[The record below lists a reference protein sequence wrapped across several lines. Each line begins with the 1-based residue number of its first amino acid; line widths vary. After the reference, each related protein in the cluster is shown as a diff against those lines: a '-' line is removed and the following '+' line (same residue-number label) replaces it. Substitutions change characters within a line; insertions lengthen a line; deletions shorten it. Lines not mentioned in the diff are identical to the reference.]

1 MNIYQVLGISPTK
14 DKKVIR
20 KAYAGLIRK
29 YHPEEHPEKWKEIHD
44 AYMVAMQRAD
54 EDRPL
59 HEELKPQRKEQ
70 KPEREEPKPQCE
82 EPKPQQEEQK
92 PQREEPKP
100 QCEEPKPQQEEQK
113 PQREEQKPQHEEQ
126 KSQEKAA
133 GVHRKSESRRVK
145 PKWPEPEEDLF
156 GNLEELTETA
166 KKERQEERQSQLKA
180 AIEQLNTLCEPKKLQ
195 FLQWQ
200 EFFGKE
206 EYQWAVRQGEFLYEL
221 ANRLRGH
228 VMGRRLYRFLLDQI
242 QTIENYNR
250 SVNEIPKKQGAYDAY
265 RMVRMELETGY
276 WRAVRIKIN
285 RAGVHAWFS
294 RVIKSIICDMK
305 ALMPHFRLLLIE
317 FGVVILI
324 MILICID
331 TSYEVKQTV
340 DRDPVGEYYENIFP
354 DQMTEN
360 ILKMLDLMNTEQ
372 KTELL
377 KMGEPIADGIYV
389 LGNEE
394 QVRLG
399 ISAIVME
406 NKTVAEDRERDV
418 PSCEVKV
425 VSDPKGYAFEIQTQ
439 EEEKLI
445 LYCDPEKLTGC
456 RSVDIY
462 YDGKNGYVK
471 YGNRLQNE
479 EQESERYVHETL
491 GYPVFFVSP
500 GEKICVMPVGDE

>member
-1 MNIYQVLGISPTK
+1 MDIYQVLGISPTR
-14 DKKVIR
+14 DKKIIR

-44 AYMVAMQRAD
+44 AYTIAMQRAD
-54 EDRPL
+54 
-59 HEELKPQRKEQ
+59 
-70 KPEREEPKPQCE
+70 
-82 EPKPQQEEQK
+82 QEEVPAVSISK
-92 PQREEPKP
+92 PKN
-100 QCEEPKPQQEEQK
+100 EEQR

-126 KSQEKAA
+126 TPQQQEQNPQEKNAE
-133 GVHRKSESRRVK
+133 VRRKSENRK
-145 PKWPEPEEDLF
+145 GETKQPEEDLF
-156 GNLEELTETA
+156 GNLEKLTETA
-166 KKERQEERQSQLKA
+166 KKEQQEERQRQLKT
-180 AIEQLNTLCEPKKLQ
+180 AIEQLNTLCESKKLQ

-276 WRAVRIKIN
+276 RRAVRIKIN

-340 DRDPVGEYYENIFP
+340 DRDPVEEDYENIFP
-354 DQMTEN
+354 DQMTGN
-360 ILKMLDLMNTEQ
+360 ILKMLDLMNTDQ

-425 VSDPKGYAFEIQTQ
+425 LSDPNGYAFEVQAQ

-456 RSVDIY
+456 RSADIY

>member
-1 MNIYQVLGISPTK
+1 MDIYQVLGISPTR
-14 DKKVIR
+14 DKKIIR

-44 AYMVAMQRAD
+44 AYTIAMQRAD
-54 EDRPL
+54 
-59 HEELKPQRKEQ
+59 
-70 KPEREEPKPQCE
+70 
-82 EPKPQQEEQK
+82 QEEVPAVSISK
-92 PQREEPKP
+92 PKN
-100 QCEEPKPQQEEQK
+100 EEQR

-126 KSQEKAA
+126 TPQQQEQNPQEKNAE
-133 GVHRKSESRRVK
+133 VRRKSENRK
-145 PKWPEPEEDLF
+145 GETKQPEEDLF
-156 GNLEELTETA
+156 GNLEKLTETA
-166 KKERQEERQSQLKA
+166 KKEQQEERQRQLKT

-276 WRAVRIKIN
+276 RRAVRIKIN

-340 DRDPVGEYYENIFP
+340 DRDPVEEYYENIFP

-360 ILKMLDLMNTEQ
+360 ILKLLDLLNTEQ

-425 VSDPKGYAFEIQTQ
+425 VSDLKGYAFEIQTQ

>member
-1 MNIYQVLGISPTK
+1 MDIYQVLGISPTR
-14 DKKVIR
+14 DKKIIR

-59 HEELKPQRKEQ
+59 HKEPKPQRK
-70 KPEREEPKPQCE
+70 
-82 EPKPQQEEQK
+82 EQK

-100 QCEEPKPQQEEQK
+100 Q
-113 PQREEQKPQHEEQ
+113 REEQKPQQQEQ
-126 KSQEKAA
+126 NPQEKNAE
-133 GVHRKSESRRVK
+133 VRRKSENRK
-145 PKWPEPEEDLF
+145 GETKQPEEDLF
-156 GNLEELTETA
+156 GNLEKLTETA
-166 KKERQEERQSQLKA
+166 KKEQQEERQRQLKT

-276 WRAVRIKIN
+276 RRAVRIKIN

-340 DRDPVGEYYENIFP
+340 DRDPVEEYYENIFP

>member
-1 MNIYQVLGISPTK
+1 MDIYQILGISPTR
-14 DKKVIR
+14 DKKIIR

-44 AYMVAMQRAD
+44 AYTMAMQRAD
-54 EDRPL
+54 EDQPL
-59 HEELKPQRKEQ
+59 HEEQ
-70 KPEREEPKPQCE
+70 KLH
-82 EPKPQQEEQK
+82 
-92 PQREEPKP
+92 
-100 QCEEPKPQQEEQK
+100 
-113 PQREEQKPQHEEQ
+113 REEQKPQQQEQ
-126 KSQEKAA
+126 KPQEKNAE
-133 GVHRKSESRRVK
+133 VRRKSENRK
-145 PKWPEPEEDLF
+145 GETKQPEEDLF
-156 GNLEELTETA
+156 GNLEELSETA
-166 KKERQEERQSQLKA
+166 KKEQQEERQRQLKA

-228 VMGRRLYRFLLDQI
+228 VMGRRLYRFLIDQI

-276 WRAVRIKIN
+276 RRAVRIKIN

-294 RVIKSIICDMK
+294 RVIKSIICDIK

-340 DRDPVGEYYENIFP
+340 DRDPVEEDYENIFP

-425 VSDPKGYAFEIQTQ
+425 LSDPNGYAFEVQAQ

-456 RSVDIY
+456 RSADIY

-479 EQESERYVHETL
+479 EQESDRYVHEVL
-491 GYPVFFVSP
+491 GYPVFFVVP
-500 GEKICVMPVGDE
+500 GEKICIMPVEDG

>member
-54 EDRPL
+54 
-59 HEELKPQRKEQ
+59 
-70 KPEREEPKPQCE
+70 
-82 EPKPQQEEQK
+82 QEEVPAVSISK
-92 PQREEPKP
+92 PKN
-100 QCEEPKPQQEEQK
+100 EEQR

-126 KSQEKAA
+126 TPQQQEQNPQEKNAE
-133 GVHRKSESRRVK
+133 VRRKSENRK
-145 PKWPEPEEDLF
+145 GETKQPEEDLF
-156 GNLEELTETA
+156 GNLEKLTETA
-166 KKERQEERQSQLKA
+166 KKEQQEERQRQLKT

-276 WRAVRIKIN
+276 RRAVRIKIN

-340 DRDPVGEYYENIFP
+340 DRDPVEEYYENIFP

-456 RSVDIY
+456 RNVDIY

>member
-1 MNIYQVLGISPTK
+1 MDIYQVLGISPTR
-14 DKKVIR
+14 DKKIIR

-44 AYMVAMQRAD
+44 AYTIAMQRAD
-54 EDRPL
+54 
-59 HEELKPQRKEQ
+59 
-70 KPEREEPKPQCE
+70 
-82 EPKPQQEEQK
+82 QEEVPAVSISK
-92 PQREEPKP
+92 PKN
-100 QCEEPKPQQEEQK
+100 EEQR

-126 KSQEKAA
+126 TPQQQEQNPQEKNAE
-133 GVHRKSESRRVK
+133 VRRKSENRK
-145 PKWPEPEEDLF
+145 GETKQPEEDLF
-156 GNLEELTETA
+156 GNLEKLTETA
-166 KKERQEERQSQLKA
+166 KKEQQEERQRQLKT

-276 WRAVRIKIN
+276 RRAVRIKIN

-340 DRDPVGEYYENIFP
+340 DRDPVEEYYENIFP

-360 ILKMLDLMNTEQ
+360 ILKMLDLMNTKQ

-425 VSDPKGYAFEIQTQ
+425 LSDPNGYAFEVQAQ

-456 RSVDIY
+456 RSADIY

-479 EQESERYVHETL
+479 EQESDRYVHEAP
-491 GYPVFFVSP
+491 GYPVFFVVP
-500 GEKICVMPVGDE
+500 GEKICVMPMEDE

>member
-1 MNIYQVLGISPTK
+1 MDIYQVLGISPTR
-14 DKKVIR
+14 DKKIIR

-44 AYMVAMQRAD
+44 AYTIAMQRAD
-54 EDRPL
+54 
-59 HEELKPQRKEQ
+59 
-70 KPEREEPKPQCE
+70 
-82 EPKPQQEEQK
+82 QEEVPAVSISK
-92 PQREEPKP
+92 PKN
-100 QCEEPKPQQEEQK
+100 EEQR

-126 KSQEKAA
+126 TPQQQEQNPQEKNAE
-133 GVHRKSESRRVK
+133 VRRKSENRK
-145 PKWPEPEEDLF
+145 GETKQPEEDLF
-156 GNLEELTETA
+156 GNLEKLTETA
-166 KKERQEERQSQLKA
+166 KKEQQEERQRQLKT
-180 AIEQLNTLCEPKKLQ
+180 AIEQLNTPCEPKKLQ

-276 WRAVRIKIN
+276 RRAVRIKIN

-340 DRDPVGEYYENIFP
+340 DRDPVEEYYENIFP

-471 YGNRLQNE
+471 YGNWLQNE

>member
-1 MNIYQVLGISPTK
+1 MDIYQVLGISPTR
-14 DKKVIR
+14 DKKIIR

-44 AYMVAMQRAD
+44 AYTIAMQRAD
-54 EDRPL
+54 
-59 HEELKPQRKEQ
+59 
-70 KPEREEPKPQCE
+70 
-82 EPKPQQEEQK
+82 QEEVPAVSISK
-92 PQREEPKP
+92 PKN
-100 QCEEPKPQQEEQK
+100 EEQR

-126 KSQEKAA
+126 TPQQQEQNPQEKNAE
-133 GVHRKSESRRVK
+133 VRRKSENRK
-145 PKWPEPEEDLF
+145 GETKQPEEDLF
-156 GNLEELTETA
+156 GNLEKLTETA
-166 KKERQEERQSQLKA
+166 KKEQQEERQRQLKT

-228 VMGRRLYRFLLDQI
+228 VMGRRLYRFLFDQI

-276 WRAVRIKIN
+276 RRAVRIKIN

-340 DRDPVGEYYENIFP
+340 DRDPVEEYYENIFP

>member
-1 MNIYQVLGISPTK
+1 
-14 DKKVIR
+14 
-20 KAYAGLIRK
+20 
-29 YHPEEHPEKWKEIHD
+29 
-44 AYMVAMQRAD
+44 
-54 EDRPL
+54 
-59 HEELKPQRKEQ
+59 
-70 KPEREEPKPQCE
+70 
-82 EPKPQQEEQK
+82 
-92 PQREEPKP
+92 
-100 QCEEPKPQQEEQK
+100 
-113 PQREEQKPQHEEQ
+113 
-126 KSQEKAA
+126 
-133 GVHRKSESRRVK
+133 
-145 PKWPEPEEDLF
+145 
-156 GNLEELTETA
+156 
-166 KKERQEERQSQLKA
+166 
-180 AIEQLNTLCEPKKLQ
+180 
-195 FLQWQ
+195 
-200 EFFGKE
+200 
-206 EYQWAVRQGEFLYEL
+206 
-221 ANRLRGH
+221 
-228 VMGRRLYRFLLDQI
+228 MGRRLYRFLLDQI

-276 WRAVRIKIN
+276 RRAVRIKIN

-340 DRDPVGEYYENIFP
+340 DRDPVEEYYENIFP

-360 ILKMLDLMNTEQ
+360 ILKMLDLMNTDQ

>member
-1 MNIYQVLGISPTK
+1 M
-14 DKKVIR
+14 
-20 KAYAGLIRK
+20 LIRLPCK
-29 YHPEEHPEKWKEIHD
+29 EEVPAVSIS
-44 AYMVAMQRAD
+44 
-54 EDRPL
+54 
-59 HEELKPQRKEQ
+59 KPKN
-70 KPEREEPKPQCE
+70 
-82 EPKPQQEEQK
+82 EEQ
-92 PQREEPKP
+92 R
-100 QCEEPKPQQEEQK
+100 

-126 KSQEKAA
+126 TPQQQEQNPQEKNAE
-133 GVHRKSESRRVK
+133 VRRKSENRK
-145 PKWPEPEEDLF
+145 GETKQPEEDLF
-156 GNLEELTETA
+156 GNLEKLTETA
-166 KKERQEERQSQLKA
+166 KKEQQEERQRQLKT

-276 WRAVRIKIN
+276 RRAVRIKIN

-340 DRDPVGEYYENIFP
+340 DRDPVEEYYANIFP
-354 DQMTEN
+354 DEMTEN
-360 ILKMLDLMNTEQ
+360 ILKMLDLMNTDQ

-425 VSDPKGYAFEIQTQ
+425 LSDPNGYAFEVQAQ

-456 RSVDIY
+456 RSADIY

-479 EQESERYVHETL
+479 EQESDRYVHEAL
-491 GYPVFFVSP
+491 GYPVFFVVP
-500 GEKICVMPVGDE
+500 GEKICVMPMEDE

>member
-1 MNIYQVLGISPTK
+1 MDIYQVLGISPTR
-14 DKKVIR
+14 DKKIIR

-54 EDRPL
+54 Q
-59 HEELKPQRKEQ
+59 EEVPAVSISKPKNEEQRPQRG
-70 KPEREEPKPQCE
+70 
-82 EPKPQQEEQK
+82 
-92 PQREEPKP
+92 
-100 QCEEPKPQQEEQK
+100 
-113 PQREEQKPQHEEQ
+113 EQKPQHEEQ
-126 KSQEKAA
+126 TPQQQEQNPQEKNAE
-133 GVHRKSESRRVK
+133 VRRKSENRK
-145 PKWPEPEEDLF
+145 GETKQPEEDLF
-156 GNLEELTETA
+156 GNLEKLTETA
-166 KKERQEERQSQLKA
+166 KKEQQEERQRQLKT

-276 WRAVRIKIN
+276 RRAVRIKIN

-340 DRDPVGEYYENIFP
+340 DRDPVEEYYENIFP

-456 RSVDIY
+456 RNVDIY

>member
-1 MNIYQVLGISPTK
+1 MDIYQVLGISPTR
-14 DKKVIR
+14 DKKIIR

-44 AYMVAMQRAD
+44 AYTIAMQRAD
-54 EDRPL
+54 
-59 HEELKPQRKEQ
+59 
-70 KPEREEPKPQCE
+70 
-82 EPKPQQEEQK
+82 QEEVPAVSISK
-92 PQREEPKP
+92 PKN
-100 QCEEPKPQQEEQK
+100 EEQR

-126 KSQEKAA
+126 TPQQQEQNPQEKNAE
-133 GVHRKSESRRVK
+133 VRRKSENRK
-145 PKWPEPEEDLF
+145 GETKQPEEDLF
-156 GNLEELTETA
+156 GNLEKLTETA
-166 KKERQEERQSQLKA
+166 KKEQQEERQRQLKT

-276 WRAVRIKIN
+276 RRAVRIKIN

-340 DRDPVGEYYENIFP
+340 DRDPVEEYYENIFP

-425 VSDPKGYAFEIQTQ
+425 VSDLKGYAFEIQTQ

-445 LYCDPEKLTGC
+445 LYCDTEKLTGC

>member
-1 MNIYQVLGISPTK
+1 MDIYQVLGISPTR
-14 DKKVIR
+14 DKKIIR

-44 AYMVAMQRAD
+44 AYTIAMQRAD
-54 EDRPL
+54 
-59 HEELKPQRKEQ
+59 
-70 KPEREEPKPQCE
+70 
-82 EPKPQQEEQK
+82 QEEVPAVSISK
-92 PQREEPKP
+92 PKN
-100 QCEEPKPQQEEQK
+100 EEQR

-126 KSQEKAA
+126 TPQQQEQNPQEKNAE
-133 GVHRKSESRRVK
+133 VRRKSENRK
-145 PKWPEPEEDLF
+145 GETKQPEEDLF
-156 GNLEELTETA
+156 GNLEKLTETA
-166 KKERQEERQSQLKA
+166 KKEQQEERQRQLKT

-276 WRAVRIKIN
+276 RRAVRIKIN

-340 DRDPVGEYYENIFP
+340 DRDPVEEYYENIFP

-372 KTELL
+372 KTGLL

>member
-1 MNIYQVLGISPTK
+1 MDIYQILGISPTR
-14 DKKVIR
+14 DKKIIR
-20 KAYAGLIRK
+20 KAYAGLTRK

-44 AYMVAMQRAD
+44 AYTMAMQRAD
-54 EDRPL
+54 EDQPL
-59 HEELKPQRKEQ
+59 HEEQ
-70 KPEREEPKPQCE
+70 KLH
-82 EPKPQQEEQK
+82 
-92 PQREEPKP
+92 
-100 QCEEPKPQQEEQK
+100 
-113 PQREEQKPQHEEQ
+113 REEQKPQQQEQ
-126 KSQEKAA
+126 KPQEKNAE
-133 GVHRKSESRRVK
+133 VRRKSENRK
-145 PKWPEPEEDLF
+145 GETKQPEEDLF
-156 GNLEELTETA
+156 GNLEELSETA
-166 KKERQEERQSQLKA
+166 KKEQQEERQRQLKA
-180 AIEQLNTLCEPKKLQ
+180 AIEQFNTLCEPKKLQ

-200 EFFGKE
+200 EFFRKE

-228 VMGRRLYRFLLDQI
+228 VMGRRLYRFLIDQI

-276 WRAVRIKIN
+276 RRAVRIKIN
-285 RAGVHAWFS
+285 RAGVHAGFS
-294 RVIKSIICDMK
+294 KVIKSIICDMK

-331 TSYEVKQTV
+331 TSYEVKHTV
-340 DRDPVGEYYENIFP
+340 DRDSVEEDYENIFP
-354 DQMTEN
+354 DEMTGN

-418 PSCEVKV
+418 PVCEVKV
-425 VSDPKGYAFEIQTQ
+425 LSDPKGYAFEVQAQ

-445 LYCDPEKLTGC
+445 LYCDPENLTGY
-456 RSVDIY
+456 RNADIY

-479 EQESERYVHETL
+479 EQESDRYVHEVL
-491 GYPVFFVSP
+491 GYPVFFVVP
-500 GEKICVMPVGDE
+500 GEKICIMPVEDG

>member
-1 MNIYQVLGISPTK
+1 MDIYQVLGISPTR
-14 DKKVIR
+14 DKKIIR

-44 AYMVAMQRAD
+44 AYTMAMQRAD
-54 EDRPL
+54 EDQPL
-59 HEELKPQRKEQ
+59 HEEQKSEQ
-70 KPEREEPKPQCE
+70 
-82 EPKPQQEEQK
+82 
-92 PQREEPKP
+92 
-100 QCEEPKPQQEEQK
+100 
-113 PQREEQKPQHEEQ
+113 EEQKPQHEEQ
-126 KSQEKAA
+126 KPEQEEQKPEREEQKPQEEAV
-133 GVHRKSESRRVK
+133 GVHRKSES
-145 PKWPEPEEDLF
+145 KWPEPEEDLF
-156 GNLEELTETA
+156 GNLEELSETA
-166 KKERQEERQSQLKA
+166 KKEQQEERQRQLKA

-228 VMGRRLYRFLLDQI
+228 VMGRRLYRFLIDQI

-276 WRAVRIKIN
+276 RRAVRIKIN

-340 DRDPVGEYYENIFP
+340 DRDPVEEDYENIFP

-425 VSDPKGYAFEIQTQ
+425 LSDPKGYAFEVQAQ
-439 EEEKLI
+439 EEEEEKLI

>member
-1 MNIYQVLGISPTK
+1 MDIYQVLGISPTR
-14 DKKVIR
+14 DKKIIR

-44 AYMVAMQRAD
+44 AYTIAMQRAD
-54 EDRPL
+54 
-59 HEELKPQRKEQ
+59 
-70 KPEREEPKPQCE
+70 
-82 EPKPQQEEQK
+82 QEEVPAVSISK
-92 PQREEPKP
+92 PKN
-100 QCEEPKPQQEEQK
+100 EEQR

-126 KSQEKAA
+126 TPQQQEQNPQEKNAE
-133 GVHRKSESRRVK
+133 VRRKSENRK
-145 PKWPEPEEDLF
+145 GETKQPEEDLF
-156 GNLEELTETA
+156 GNLEKLTETA
-166 KKERQEERQSQLKA
+166 KKEQQEERQRQLKT

-276 WRAVRIKIN
+276 RRAVRIKIN

-340 DRDPVGEYYENIFP
+340 DRDPVEEYYENIFP

-425 VSDPKGYAFEIQTQ
+425 DSDPKGYAFEIQTQ

>member
-1 MNIYQVLGISPTK
+1 MNIYQVLGISPTR
-14 DKKVIR
+14 DKKIIR

-44 AYMVAMQRAD
+44 AYTIAMQRAD
-54 EDRPL
+54 
-59 HEELKPQRKEQ
+59 
-70 KPEREEPKPQCE
+70 
-82 EPKPQQEEQK
+82 QEEVPAVSISK
-92 PQREEPKP
+92 PKN
-100 QCEEPKPQQEEQK
+100 EEQR

-126 KSQEKAA
+126 TPQQQEQNPQEKNAE
-133 GVHRKSESRRVK
+133 VRRKSENRK
-145 PKWPEPEEDLF
+145 GETKQPEEDLF
-156 GNLEELTETA
+156 GNLEKLTETA
-166 KKERQEERQSQLKA
+166 KKEQQEERQRQLKT

-276 WRAVRIKIN
+276 RRAVRIKIN

-340 DRDPVGEYYENIFP
+340 DRDPVEEYYENILP
-354 DQMTEN
+354 DEMTEN
-360 ILKMLDLMNTEQ
+360 ILKMLDLMNTDQ

-425 VSDPKGYAFEIQTQ
+425 LLDPNGYAFEVQAQ

-456 RSVDIY
+456 RSADIY

-479 EQESERYVHETL
+479 EQESDRYVHEAL
-491 GYPVFFVSP
+491 GYPVFFVVP

>member
-1 MNIYQVLGISPTK
+1 M
-14 DKKVIR
+14 
-20 KAYAGLIRK
+20 
-29 YHPEEHPEKWKEIHD
+29 
-44 AYMVAMQRAD
+44 
-54 EDRPL
+54 
-59 HEELKPQRKEQ
+59 
-70 KPEREEPKPQCE
+70 
-82 EPKPQQEEQK
+82 
-92 PQREEPKP
+92 
-100 QCEEPKPQQEEQK
+100 
-113 PQREEQKPQHEEQ
+113 
-126 KSQEKAA
+126 
-133 GVHRKSESRRVK
+133 
-145 PKWPEPEEDLF
+145 
-156 GNLEELTETA
+156 
-166 KKERQEERQSQLKA
+166 
-180 AIEQLNTLCEPKKLQ
+180 
-195 FLQWQ
+195 
-200 EFFGKE
+200 
-206 EYQWAVRQGEFLYEL
+206 
-221 ANRLRGH
+221 
-228 VMGRRLYRFLLDQI
+228 
-242 QTIENYNR
+242 
-250 SVNEIPKKQGAYDAY
+250 
-265 RMVRMELETGY
+265 
-276 WRAVRIKIN
+276 
-285 RAGVHAWFS
+285 
-294 RVIKSIICDMK
+294 
-305 ALMPHFRLLLIE
+305 
-317 FGVVILI
+317 
-324 MILICID
+324 
-331 TSYEVKQTV
+331 V
-340 DRDPVGEYYENIFP
+340 DREYVEEYYENILP
-354 DQMTEN
+354 DEMTEN
-360 ILKMLDLMNTEQ
+360 ILKMLDLMNTDQ

>member
-1 MNIYQVLGISPTK
+1 MDIYQILGISPTR
-14 DKKVIR
+14 DKKIIR

-44 AYMVAMQRAD
+44 AYTMAMQRAD
-54 EDRPL
+54 EDQPL
-59 HEELKPQRKEQ
+59 HEEQ
-70 KPEREEPKPQCE
+70 KLH
-82 EPKPQQEEQK
+82 
-92 PQREEPKP
+92 
-100 QCEEPKPQQEEQK
+100 
-113 PQREEQKPQHEEQ
+113 REEQKPQQQEQ
-126 KSQEKAA
+126 KPQEKNAE
-133 GVHRKSESRRVK
+133 VRRKSENRK
-145 PKWPEPEEDLF
+145 GETKQPEEDLF
-156 GNLEELTETA
+156 GNLEELSETA
-166 KKERQEERQSQLKA
+166 KKEQQEERQRQLKA

-228 VMGRRLYRFLLDQI
+228 VMGRRLYRFLIDQI

-276 WRAVRIKIN
+276 RRAVRIKIN
-285 RAGVHAWFS
+285 RAGVHAGFS
-294 RVIKSIICDMK
+294 KVIKSIICDMK

-340 DRDPVGEYYENIFP
+340 DRDPVEEDYENIFP

-418 PSCEVKV
+418 PVCEVKV
-425 VSDPKGYAFEIQTQ
+425 LSDPKGYAFEVQAQ

-445 LYCDPEKLTGC
+445 LYCDPENLTGY
-456 RSVDIY
+456 RSADIY

-479 EQESERYVHETL
+479 EQESDRYVHEVL
-491 GYPVFFVSP
+491 GYPVFFVVP
-500 GEKICVMPVGDE
+500 GEKICIMPVEDG

>member
-1 MNIYQVLGISPTK
+1 MDIYQVLGISPTR
-14 DKKVIR
+14 DKKIIR

-44 AYMVAMQRAD
+44 AYTIAMQRAD
-54 EDRPL
+54 
-59 HEELKPQRKEQ
+59 
-70 KPEREEPKPQCE
+70 
-82 EPKPQQEEQK
+82 QEEVPAVSISK
-92 PQREEPKP
+92 PKN
-100 QCEEPKPQQEEQK
+100 EEQR

-126 KSQEKAA
+126 TPQQQEQNPQEKNAE
-133 GVHRKSESRRVK
+133 VRRKSENRK
-145 PKWPEPEEDLF
+145 GETKQPEEDLF
-156 GNLEELTETA
+156 GNLEKLTETA
-166 KKERQEERQSQLKA
+166 KKEQQEERQRQLKT

-491 GYPVFFVSP
+491 GYPVFFVVP

>member
-1 MNIYQVLGISPTK
+1 MDIYQVLGISPTR
-14 DKKVIR
+14 DKKIIR

-44 AYMVAMQRAD
+44 AYTMAMQRAD
-54 EDRPL
+54 EDQPL
-59 HEELKPQRKEQ
+59 HEEQ
-70 KPEREEPKPQCE
+70 KLH
-82 EPKPQQEEQK
+82 
-92 PQREEPKP
+92 
-100 QCEEPKPQQEEQK
+100 
-113 PQREEQKPQHEEQ
+113 REEQKPQQQEQ
-126 KSQEKAA
+126 KPQGKNAE
-133 GVHRKSESRRVK
+133 VRRKSENRK
-145 PKWPEPEEDLF
+145 GETKQPEEDLF
-156 GNLEELTETA
+156 GNLEELSETA
-166 KKERQEERQSQLKA
+166 KKEQQEERQRQLKA

-228 VMGRRLYRFLLDQI
+228 VMGRRLYRFLIDQI

-276 WRAVRIKIN
+276 RRAVRIKIN

-340 DRDPVGEYYENIFP
+340 DRDPVEEDYENIFP

-360 ILKMLDLMNTEQ
+360 ILKMLDLMNTDQ

-425 VSDPKGYAFEIQTQ
+425 LLDPNGYAFEVQAQ

-456 RSVDIY
+456 RSADIY

-479 EQESERYVHETL
+479 EQESDRYVHEAL
-491 GYPVFFVSP
+491 GYPVFFVVP
-500 GEKICVMPVGDE
+500 GEKICVMPVEDE

>member
-1 MNIYQVLGISPTK
+1 MDIYQVLGISPTR
-14 DKKVIR
+14 DKKIIR

-44 AYMVAMQRAD
+44 AYTIAMQRAD
-54 EDRPL
+54 
-59 HEELKPQRKEQ
+59 
-70 KPEREEPKPQCE
+70 
-82 EPKPQQEEQK
+82 QEEVPAVSISK
-92 PQREEPKP
+92 PKN
-100 QCEEPKPQQEEQK
+100 EEQR

-126 KSQEKAA
+126 TPQQQEQNPQEKNAE
-133 GVHRKSESRRVK
+133 VRRKSENRK
-145 PKWPEPEEDLF
+145 GETKQPEEDLF
-156 GNLEELTETA
+156 GNLEKLTETA
-166 KKERQEERQSQLKA
+166 KKEQQEERQRQLKT

-276 WRAVRIKIN
+276 RRAVRIKIN

-340 DRDPVGEYYENIFP
+340 DRDPVEEYYENIFP

-445 LYCDPEKLTGC
+445 FYCDPEKLTGS
-456 RSVDIY
+456 RSTDIY
-462 YDGKNGYVK
+462 YDGKTGYVK

-479 EQESERYVHETL
+479 EQESDRYVHEVL
-491 GYPVFFVSP
+491 GYPVFFVVP

>member
-1 MNIYQVLGISPTK
+1 MNIYQVLGISPTR
-14 DKKVIR
+14 DKKIIR

-44 AYMVAMQRAD
+44 AYTIAMQRAD
-54 EDRPL
+54 
-59 HEELKPQRKEQ
+59 
-70 KPEREEPKPQCE
+70 
-82 EPKPQQEEQK
+82 QEEVPAVSISK
-92 PQREEPKP
+92 PKN
-100 QCEEPKPQQEEQK
+100 EEQR

-126 KSQEKAA
+126 TPQQQEQNPQEKNAE
-133 GVHRKSESRRVK
+133 VRRKSENRK
-145 PKWPEPEEDLF
+145 GETKQPEEDLF
-156 GNLEELTETA
+156 GNLEKLTETA
-166 KKERQEERQSQLKA
+166 KKEQQEERQRQLKT

-276 WRAVRIKIN
+276 RRAVRIKIN

-340 DRDPVGEYYENIFP
+340 DRDPVEEYYENIFP

-360 ILKMLDLMNTEQ
+360 ILKMLDLMNTDQ

-425 VSDPKGYAFEIQTQ
+425 LSDPNGYAFEVQAQ

-456 RSVDIY
+456 RSADIY

-479 EQESERYVHETL
+479 EQESDRYVHEAL
-491 GYPVFFVSP
+491 GYPVFFVVP
-500 GEKICVMPVGDE
+500 GEKICVMPMEDE

>member
-1 MNIYQVLGISPTK
+1 MDIYQVLGISPTR
-14 DKKVIR
+14 DKKIIR

-29 YHPEEHPEKWKEIHD
+29 YHPEEYPEKWKEIHD
-44 AYMVAMQRAD
+44 AYTIAMQRAD
-54 EDRPL
+54 
-59 HEELKPQRKEQ
+59 
-70 KPEREEPKPQCE
+70 
-82 EPKPQQEEQK
+82 QEEVPAVSISK
-92 PQREEPKP
+92 PKN
-100 QCEEPKPQQEEQK
+100 EEQR

-126 KSQEKAA
+126 TPQQQEQNPQEKNAE
-133 GVHRKSESRRVK
+133 VRRKSENRK
-145 PKWPEPEEDLF
+145 GETKQPEEDLF
-156 GNLEELTETA
+156 GNLEKLTETA
-166 KKERQEERQSQLKA
+166 KKEQQEERQRQLKT

-276 WRAVRIKIN
+276 RRAVRIKIN

-340 DRDPVGEYYENIFP
+340 DRDPVEEYYENIFP

>member
-1 MNIYQVLGISPTK
+1 MDIYQVLGISPTR
-14 DKKVIR
+14 DKKIIR

-44 AYMVAMQRAD
+44 AYTMAMQRAD
-54 EDRPL
+54 
-59 HEELKPQRKEQ
+59 
-70 KPEREEPKPQCE
+70 
-82 EPKPQQEEQK
+82 QEEVPAVSISK
-92 PQREEPKP
+92 PKN
-100 QCEEPKPQQEEQK
+100 EEQR

-126 KSQEKAA
+126 TPQQQEQNPQEKN
-133 GVHRKSESRRVK
+133 VEVRRKSENRK
-145 PKWPEPEEDLF
+145 GETKQPEEDLF
-156 GNLEELTETA
+156 GNLEKLTETA
-166 KKERQEERQSQLKA
+166 KKEQQEERQRQLKT

-276 WRAVRIKIN
+276 RRAVRIKIN

-340 DRDPVGEYYENIFP
+340 DRDPVEEYYENIFP

-456 RSVDIY
+456 RSADIY

>member
-1 MNIYQVLGISPTK
+1 MDVYQVLGISPTR
-14 DKKVIR
+14 DKKIIR

-44 AYMVAMQRAD
+44 AYTIAMQRAD
-54 EDRPL
+54 
-59 HEELKPQRKEQ
+59 
-70 KPEREEPKPQCE
+70 
-82 EPKPQQEEQK
+82 QEEVPAVSISK
-92 PQREEPKP
+92 PKN
-100 QCEEPKPQQEEQK
+100 EEQR

-126 KSQEKAA
+126 TPQQQEQNPQEKNAE
-133 GVHRKSESRRVK
+133 VRRKSENRK
-145 PKWPEPEEDLF
+145 GETKQPEEDLF
-156 GNLEELTETA
+156 GNLEKLTETA
-166 KKERQEERQSQLKA
+166 KKEQQEERQRQLKT

-360 ILKMLDLMNTEQ
+360 ILKMLDLMNTDQ

-425 VSDPKGYAFEIQTQ
+425 LSDPNGYAFEVQAQ
-439 EEEKLI
+439 EEEKFI

>member
-1 MNIYQVLGISPTK
+1 MDIYQVLGISPTR
-14 DKKVIR
+14 DKKIIR

-44 AYMVAMQRAD
+44 AYTIAMQRAD
-54 EDRPL
+54 
-59 HEELKPQRKEQ
+59 
-70 KPEREEPKPQCE
+70 
-82 EPKPQQEEQK
+82 QEEVPAVSISK
-92 PQREEPKP
+92 PKN
-100 QCEEPKPQQEEQK
+100 EEQR

-126 KSQEKAA
+126 TPQQQEQNPQEKNAE
-133 GVHRKSESRRVK
+133 VRRKSENRK
-145 PKWPEPEEDLF
+145 GETKQPEEDLF
-156 GNLEELTETA
+156 GNLEKLTETA
-166 KKERQEERQSQLKA
+166 KKEQQEERQRQLKT

-285 RAGVHAWFS
+285 RAGVHTWFS

-425 VSDPKGYAFEIQTQ
+425 LLDPNGYAFEVQAQ

-456 RSVDIY
+456 RSADIY

-479 EQESERYVHETL
+479 EQESDRYVHETL
-491 GYPVFFVSP
+491 GYPVFFVVP

>member
-59 HEELKPQRKEQ
+59 HEE
-70 KPEREEPKPQCE
+70 PKPQCE

-92 PQREEPKP
+92 PER
-100 QCEEPKPQQEEQK
+100 EEQK

-180 AIEQLNTLCEPKKLQ
+180 AIEQLHALCKPKKLQ
-195 FLQWQ
+195 FLQWK
-200 EFFGKE
+200 EFFRKE

-221 ANRLRGH
+221 ANCLKGH
-228 VMGRRLYRFLLDQI
+228 VMGRRLYHFLLEQI
-242 QTIENYNR
+242 QIIENDNR
-250 SVNEIPKKQGAYDAY
+250 VSGEVPKRQGAYDAY
-265 RMVRMELETGY
+265 RMVRMELETNY
-276 WRAVRIKIN
+276 QRNHPAVQKILLF
-285 RAGVHAWFS
+285 V
-294 RVIKSIICDMK
+294 
-305 ALMPHFRLLLIE
+305 LLLAIAGTVLFSFE
-317 FGVVILI
+317 WKAGKADRQSEADQ
-324 MILICID
+324 M
-331 TSYEVKQTV
+331 V
-340 DRDPVGEYYENIFP
+340 DREYVEEYYENILP
-354 DQMTEN
+354 DEMTEN
-360 ILKMLDLMNTEQ
+360 ILKMLDLMNTDQ

-425 VSDPKGYAFEIQTQ
+425 LLDPNGYAFEVQAQ
-439 EEEKLI
+439 EEEKTALARFQWCCYADNPI
-445 LYCDPEKLTGC
+445 VPADSTLSLFYTTLSDGNLTGC
-456 RSVDIY
+456 RSADIY

-479 EQESERYVHETL
+479 EQESDRYVHEAL
-491 GYPVFFVSP
+491 GYPVFFVVP

>member
-1 MNIYQVLGISPTK
+1 MDVYQVLGISPTR
-14 DKKVIR
+14 DKKIIR

-44 AYMVAMQRAD
+44 AYTIAMQRAD
-54 EDRPL
+54 
-59 HEELKPQRKEQ
+59 
-70 KPEREEPKPQCE
+70 
-82 EPKPQQEEQK
+82 QEEVPAVSISK
-92 PQREEPKP
+92 PKN
-100 QCEEPKPQQEEQK
+100 EEQR

-126 KSQEKAA
+126 TPQQQEQNPQEKNAE
-133 GVHRKSESRRVK
+133 VRRKGENRK
-145 PKWPEPEEDLF
+145 GETKQPEEDLF
-156 GNLEELTETA
+156 GNLEKLTETA
-166 KKERQEERQSQLKA
+166 KKEQQEERQRQLKT

-276 WRAVRIKIN
+276 RRAVRIKIN

-340 DRDPVGEYYENIFP
+340 DRDPVEEYYENIFP

>member
-44 AYMVAMQRAD
+44 AYTIAMQRAD
-54 EDRPL
+54 
-59 HEELKPQRKEQ
+59 
-70 KPEREEPKPQCE
+70 
-82 EPKPQQEEQK
+82 QEEVPAVSISK
-92 PQREEPKP
+92 PKN
-100 QCEEPKPQQEEQK
+100 EEQR

-126 KSQEKAA
+126 TPQQQEQNPQEKNAE
-133 GVHRKSESRRVK
+133 VRRKSENRK
-145 PKWPEPEEDLF
+145 GETKQPEEDLF
-156 GNLEELTETA
+156 GNLEKLTETA
-166 KKERQEERQSQLKA
+166 KKEQQEERQRQLKT
-180 AIEQLNTLCEPKKLQ
+180 AIEQLNTLCESKKLQ

-276 WRAVRIKIN
+276 RRAVRIKIN

-340 DRDPVGEYYENIFP
+340 DRDPVEEYYENIFP

-360 ILKMLDLMNTEQ
+360 ILKMLDLMNTDQ

-425 VSDPKGYAFEIQTQ
+425 LSDPNGYAFEVQAQ

-456 RSVDIY
+456 RSADIY

>member
-1 MNIYQVLGISPTK
+1 MDIYQVLGISPTR
-14 DKKVIR
+14 DKKIIR

-44 AYMVAMQRAD
+44 AYTIAMQRAD
-54 EDRPL
+54 
-59 HEELKPQRKEQ
+59 
-70 KPEREEPKPQCE
+70 
-82 EPKPQQEEQK
+82 QEEVPAVSISK
-92 PQREEPKP
+92 PKN
-100 QCEEPKPQQEEQK
+100 EEQR

-126 KSQEKAA
+126 TPQQQEQNPQEKNAE
-133 GVHRKSESRRVK
+133 VRRKSENRK
-145 PKWPEPEEDLF
+145 GETKQPEEDLF
-156 GNLEELTETA
+156 GNLEKLTETA
-166 KKERQEERQSQLKA
+166 KKEQQEERQRQLKT

-276 WRAVRIKIN
+276 RRAVRIKIN

-340 DRDPVGEYYENIFP
+340 DRDPVEEYYENIFP
-354 DQMTEN
+354 DEMTEN
-360 ILKMLDLMNTEQ
+360 ILKMLDLMNTDQ

-425 VSDPKGYAFEIQTQ
+425 LLDPNGYAFEVQAQ

-456 RSVDIY
+456 RSADIY

-479 EQESERYVHETL
+479 EQESDRYVHEAL
-491 GYPVFFVSP
+491 GYPVFFVVP

>member
-1 MNIYQVLGISPTK
+1 MDIYQILGISPTR
-14 DKKVIR
+14 DKKIIR

-44 AYMVAMQRAD
+44 AYTMAMQRAD
-54 EDRPL
+54 EDQPL
-59 HEELKPQRKEQ
+59 HEEQ
-70 KPEREEPKPQCE
+70 KLH
-82 EPKPQQEEQK
+82 
-92 PQREEPKP
+92 
-100 QCEEPKPQQEEQK
+100 
-113 PQREEQKPQHEEQ
+113 REEQKPQQQEQ
-126 KSQEKAA
+126 KPQEKNAE
-133 GVHRKSESRRVK
+133 VRRKSENRK
-145 PKWPEPEEDLF
+145 GETKQPEEDLF
-156 GNLEELTETA
+156 GNLEELSETA
-166 KKERQEERQSQLKA
+166 KKEQQEERQRQLKA

-228 VMGRRLYRFLLDQI
+228 VMGRRLYRFLIDQI

-276 WRAVRIKIN
+276 RRAVRIKIN
-285 RAGVHAWFS
+285 RAGVHAGFS
-294 RVIKSIICDMK
+294 KVIKSIICDMK

-340 DRDPVGEYYENIFP
+340 DRDPVEEDYENIFP
-354 DQMTEN
+354 DQMTGN

-418 PSCEVKV
+418 PVCEVKV
-425 VSDPKGYAFEIQTQ
+425 LSDPKGYAFEVQAQ

-456 RSVDIY
+456 RSADIY

-471 YGNRLQNE
+471 YGIRLQNE
-479 EQESERYVHETL
+479 EQESDRYVHEVL
-491 GYPVFFVSP
+491 GYPVFFVVP
-500 GEKICVMPVGDE
+500 GEKICIMPVEDG

>member
-44 AYMVAMQRAD
+44 AYTMAMQRAD
-54 EDRPL
+54 E
-59 HEELKPQRKEQ
+59 EEVPAVSISKPKN
-70 KPEREEPKPQCE
+70 
-82 EPKPQQEEQK
+82 EEQ
-92 PQREEPKP
+92 R
-100 QCEEPKPQQEEQK
+100 

-126 KSQEKAA
+126 TPQQQEQNPQEKNAE
-133 GVHRKSESRRVK
+133 VRRKSENRK
-145 PKWPEPEEDLF
+145 GETKQPEEDLF
-156 GNLEELTETA
+156 GNLEKLTETA
-166 KKERQEERQSQLKA
+166 KKEQQEERQRQLKT

-276 WRAVRIKIN
+276 RRAVRIKIN

-340 DRDPVGEYYENIFP
+340 DRDPVEEDYENIFP

-500 GEKICVMPVGDE
+500 GEKICVMPVVDE

>member
-1 MNIYQVLGISPTK
+1 MDIYQVLGISPTR
-14 DKKVIR
+14 DKKIIR

-44 AYMVAMQRAD
+44 AYTIAMQRAD
-54 EDRPL
+54 
-59 HEELKPQRKEQ
+59 
-70 KPEREEPKPQCE
+70 
-82 EPKPQQEEQK
+82 QEEVPAVSISK
-92 PQREEPKP
+92 PKN
-100 QCEEPKPQQEEQK
+100 EEQR

-126 KSQEKAA
+126 TPQQQEQNPQEKNAE
-133 GVHRKSESRRVK
+133 VRRKSENRK
-145 PKWPEPEEDLF
+145 GETKQPEEDLF
-156 GNLEELTETA
+156 GNLEKLTETA
-166 KKERQEERQSQLKA
+166 KKEQQEERQRQLKT
-180 AIEQLNTLCEPKKLQ
+180 AIEQLNTLCESKKLQ

-276 WRAVRIKIN
+276 RRAVRIKIN

-340 DRDPVGEYYENIFP
+340 DRDPVEEYYENIFP

-360 ILKMLDLMNTEQ
+360 ILKMLDLMNTDQ

-425 VSDPKGYAFEIQTQ
+425 LLDPNGYAFEVQAQ

-456 RSVDIY
+456 RSADIY

-479 EQESERYVHETL
+479 EQESDRYVHEAL
-491 GYPVFFVSP
+491 GYPVFFVVP

>member
-1 MNIYQVLGISPTK
+1 MDIYQVLGISPTR
-14 DKKVIR
+14 DKKIIR

-29 YHPEEHPEKWKEIHD
+29 YHPEEYPEKWKEIHD
-44 AYMVAMQRAD
+44 AYTIAMQRAD
-54 EDRPL
+54 
-59 HEELKPQRKEQ
+59 
-70 KPEREEPKPQCE
+70 
-82 EPKPQQEEQK
+82 QEEVPAVSISK
-92 PQREEPKP
+92 PKN
-100 QCEEPKPQQEEQK
+100 EEQR

-126 KSQEKAA
+126 TPQQQEQNPQEKNAE
-133 GVHRKSESRRVK
+133 VRRKSENRK
-145 PKWPEPEEDLF
+145 GETKQPEEDLF
-156 GNLEELTETA
+156 GNLEKLTETA
-166 KKERQEERQSQLKA
+166 KKEQQEERQRQLKT

-276 WRAVRIKIN
+276 RRAVRIKIN
-285 RAGVHAWFS
+285 RVGVHAWFS

-340 DRDPVGEYYENIFP
+340 DRDPVEEYYENIFP

-360 ILKMLDLMNTEQ
+360 ILKMLDLMNTKQ

-439 EEEKLI
+439 EEEKII

>member
-1 MNIYQVLGISPTK
+1 MDIYQVLGISPTR
-14 DKKVIR
+14 DKKIIR

-44 AYMVAMQRAD
+44 AYTIAMQRAD
-54 EDRPL
+54 
-59 HEELKPQRKEQ
+59 
-70 KPEREEPKPQCE
+70 
-82 EPKPQQEEQK
+82 QEEVPAVSISK
-92 PQREEPKP
+92 PKN
-100 QCEEPKPQQEEQK
+100 EEQR

-126 KSQEKAA
+126 TPQQQEQNPQEKNAE
-133 GVHRKSESRRVK
+133 VRRKSENRK
-145 PKWPEPEEDLF
+145 GETKQPEEDLF
-156 GNLEELTETA
+156 GNLEKLTETA
-166 KKERQEERQSQLKA
+166 KKEQQEERQRQLKT

-276 WRAVRIKIN
+276 RRAVRIKIN

-340 DRDPVGEYYENIFP
+340 DRDPVEEYYENIFP

-456 RSVDIY
+456 RNVDIY

>member
-1 MNIYQVLGISPTK
+1 MDIYQVLGISPTR
-14 DKKVIR
+14 DKKIIR

-44 AYMVAMQRAD
+44 AYTMAMQRAD
-54 EDRPL
+54 EDQPL
-59 HEELKPQRKEQ
+59 HEEQ
-70 KPEREEPKPQCE
+70 KSE
-82 EPKPQQEEQK
+82 QEEQK
-92 PQREEPKP
+92 PQH
-100 QCEEPKPQQEEQK
+100 EEQK

-126 KSQEKAA
+126 KPQQQEQNPQEKNAE
-133 GVHRKSESRRVK
+133 VRRKSENRK
-145 PKWPEPEEDLF
+145 GETKQPEEDLF
-156 GNLEELTETA
+156 GNLEKLTETA
-166 KKERQEERQSQLKA
+166 KKEQQEERQRQLKT

-276 WRAVRIKIN
+276 RRAVRIKIN

-340 DRDPVGEYYENIFP
+340 DRDPVEEYYENIFP

-360 ILKMLDLMNTEQ
+360 ILKMLDLMNTDQ

-425 VSDPKGYAFEIQTQ
+425 LSDPNGYAFEVQAQ

-456 RSVDIY
+456 RSADIY

-479 EQESERYVHETL
+479 EQESDRYVHEAL

>member
-54 EDRPL
+54 
-59 HEELKPQRKEQ
+59 
-70 KPEREEPKPQCE
+70 
-82 EPKPQQEEQK
+82 QEEVPAVSISK
-92 PQREEPKP
+92 PKN
-100 QCEEPKPQQEEQK
+100 EEQR

-126 KSQEKAA
+126 TPQQQEQNPQEKNAE
-133 GVHRKSESRRVK
+133 VRRKSENRK
-145 PKWPEPEEDLF
+145 GETKQPEEDLF
-156 GNLEELTETA
+156 GNLEKLTETA
-166 KKERQEERQSQLKA
+166 KKEQQEERQRQLKT

-276 WRAVRIKIN
+276 RRAVRIKIN

-340 DRDPVGEYYENIFP
+340 DRDPVEEYYENIFP

-456 RSVDIY
+456 RSADIY